1 MADSNSGYA
10 ILDGVFTVDARQDLG
25 SKQRCENRLQE
36 LVEDGGDK
44 KHIHGG
50 MVGAERGQEGHYAD
64 IRR

>member
-36 LVEDGGDK
+36 LVEDGGIKSISMEVWLEQNEDRK
-44 KHIHGG
+44 GI
-50 MVGAERGQEGHYAD
+50 MLT
-64 IRR
+64 